1 MNVPR
6 HQLDAIRAGATQ
18 TVLLPRPHAAV
29 DGQTITLRARGL
41 GNRRGDPDTTRA
53 TVITSHVV
61 LLGQLTSGDTQ
72 AMGWR
77 SFARFR
83 SDWIR
88 RHEQD
93 RRWDTGFREGLLG
106 DDDAAMRW
114 ESHWAQRNGYAVTLA
129 HDPTHLPRLLAKRSE
144 FGYVAVPAQALPDEP
159 EAIR

>member
-18 TVLLPRPHAAV
+18 TVLLPRPPAV
-29 DGQTITLRARGL
+29 IDGQTITLRTRGL
-41 GNRRGDPDTTRA
+41 GDRRGDPDTTRA

-61 LLGQLTSGDTQ
+61 LLGQLTSSDTQ

-114 ESHWAQRNGYAVTLA
+114 ESHWAQRTGHAIILT
-129 HDPTHLPRLLAKRSE
+129 HDPTHQPRLLAKRSE
-144 FGYVAVPAQALPDEP
+144 LGYVAAPAQAMPDEP